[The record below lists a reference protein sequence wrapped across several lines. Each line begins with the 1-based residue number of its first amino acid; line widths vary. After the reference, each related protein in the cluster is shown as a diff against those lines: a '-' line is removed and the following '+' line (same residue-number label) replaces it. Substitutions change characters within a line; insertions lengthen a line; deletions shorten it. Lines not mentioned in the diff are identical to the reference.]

1 VTASPISH
9 QLHATSLSR
18 ALPVLG
24 DWWTVLLIREAF
36 VGVRLF
42 SDFQSRL
49 EIPRQTLT
57 NRLRELVAQDLLYK
71 RLYQDRPVRHE
82 YRLTAKGLGL
92 YPYALLLWKWQ
103 RRWGQQSPNPLP
115 VRLTHTNCGQTM
127 EPVFGC
133 AHCHQPVGLRD
144 VDWHARAPSDASRA
158 TAPAT
163 ATATATATA
172 IATATAAP
180 APRTTRHTVTR
191 AVLDD
196 ARLYRHGAF
205 VTADRWTHLILS
217 CAFLGVTT
225 FDGFERELG
234 IAPNT
239 LAQRLR
245 VLVEARLFD
254 KRPDADDSRRFQ
266 YRLTDRSRDLFPI
279 SMALVQWADAWMP
292 ASDGPPMQRVHRG
305 CGHALRGVVMCSAC
319 SQPLAPREVR
329 FEHTTAQVAEP
340 A

>member
-1 VTASPISH
+1 MPQASPISH
-9 QLHATSLSR
+9 QLHATSLNR
-18 ALPVLG
+18 ALPVIG

-42 SDFQSRL
+42 NDFQTRL

-57 NRLRELVAQDLLYK
+57 NRLRELVAQALLYK
-71 RLYQDRPVRHE
+71 RPYQDKPVRFE
-82 YRLTAKGLGL
+82 YRLTPKGLGL

-115 VRLTHTNCGQTM
+115 DKLIHTYCGDAM

-133 AHCHQPVGLRD
+133 AHCHEPVALRD
-144 VDWHARAPSDASRA
+144 VDWHARPPTPAARAEAP
-158 TAPAT
+158 
-163 ATATATATA
+163 
-172 IATATAAP
+172 ATAAP

-191 AVLDD
+191 SVLED

-279 SMALVQWADAWMP
+279 SMALVQWADAWLP
-292 ASDGPPMQRVHRG
+292 AADGPPMQRVHRA
-305 CGHALRGVVMCSAC
+305 CGHALHGVVMCSAC
-319 SQPLAPREVR
+319 AQPLAPREVR
-329 FEHTTAQVAEP
+329 FEPAASRLPEP